1 MAADSSKEMRDS
13 VCGIRDSGIGI
24 RDSGCGIRD
33 WSGGKAKKGES
44 PIELGSAFKI
54 GYSNA
59 T

>member
-1 MAADSSKEMRDS
+1 MFKEGRF
-13 VCGIRDSGIGI
+13 GIRDSGFGI
-24 RDSGCGIRD
+24 RDSGFGIWD

-44 PIELGSAFKI
+44 PIEVGSAFKI

>member
-1 MAADSSKEMRDS
+1 LGFGIWDLGFEIIDARF
-13 VCGIRDSGIGI
+13 GIRDSGF
-24 RDSGCGIRD
+24 GIRD

-59 T
+59 A